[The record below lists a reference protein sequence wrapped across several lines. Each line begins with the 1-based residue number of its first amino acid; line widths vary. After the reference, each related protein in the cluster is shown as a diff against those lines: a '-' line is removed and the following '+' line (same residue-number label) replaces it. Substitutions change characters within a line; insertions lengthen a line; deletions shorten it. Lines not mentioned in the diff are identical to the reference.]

1 VFGHLILNFEE
12 ELDECNQRAP
22 NFGSVSP
29 LALDAKIKSKMP
41 KKSNATTQL
50 SHPQKSQISQF
61 ALKEGIESSVEIICK
76 VKVSVTGNNI
86 SYISTNTKRQK
97 QTELTKKRT
106 EYNTRQKII
115 ILYFVHQYSI

>member
-61 ALKEGIESSVEIICK
+61 ALKEGIESSVAIIRK

-86 SYISTNTKRQK
+86 AYLSADTRRKK

-106 EYNTRQKII
+106 EYNKSKR
-115 ILYFVHQYSI
+115 S